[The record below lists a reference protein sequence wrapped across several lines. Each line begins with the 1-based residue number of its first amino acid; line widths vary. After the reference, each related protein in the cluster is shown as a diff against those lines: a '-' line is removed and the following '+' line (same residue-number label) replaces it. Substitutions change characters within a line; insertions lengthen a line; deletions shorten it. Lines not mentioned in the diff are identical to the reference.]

1 MMDIKKTI
9 RRLVRDGF
17 ILVFNKDRLDAVKT
31 AQALVDAGIGNM
43 EVTCRI
49 QQPLEKIRRLKQ
61 AMPDFCVG
69 AASLIDFPPMLK
81 RYNKQTPDDPL
92 PSLDAAVDAGA
103 DYLVSAVNFSE
114 AAYEKFAGRVAIMP
128 GCGSVTEIVRQYA
141 HGANLC
147 KLFPAKQIGG
157 PAFIKAID
165 PAIHKLISI
174 VPTGGTNAGNI
185 PDYIE
190 AGVLILGGSFS
201 MIPKESLSV
210 IIENQN
216 YSLLSDEIRK
226 VKNLIDDCRAKLYPG
241 MDWQSASLEQISS
254 ITGRCFNLD

>member
-9 RRLVRDGF
+9 QQLVRDGF
-17 ILVFNKDRLDAVKT
+17 ILVFNQDDLDVVKT
-31 AQALVDAGIGNM
+31 AAALAEAGIGNM

-49 QQPLEKIRRLKQ
+49 QQPLEKMRRLKQ

-69 AASLIDFPPMLK
+69 AASLIDFSPMLK

-92 PSLDAAVDAGA
+92 PSLDEAVDAGA
-103 DYLVSAVNFSE
+103 DYLVSAANFSE
-114 AAYEKFAGRVAIMP
+114 AAYEKFSGRIAMMP
-128 GCGSVTEIVRQYA
+128 GCGSVTEIVSQYA
-141 HGANLC
+141 NGANLC

-185 PDYIE
+185 PEYIE
-190 AGVLILGGSFS
+190 AGVLILGGSFR
-201 MIPKESLSV
+201 MIPKESLSA
-210 IIENQN
+210 IKENQD
-216 YSLLSDEIRK
+216 YSLLSDEIK
-226 VKNLIDDCRAKLYPG
+226 KIKNLIDDCRAGAYPG
-241 MDWQSASLEQISS
+241 VDWQSASLEQISK